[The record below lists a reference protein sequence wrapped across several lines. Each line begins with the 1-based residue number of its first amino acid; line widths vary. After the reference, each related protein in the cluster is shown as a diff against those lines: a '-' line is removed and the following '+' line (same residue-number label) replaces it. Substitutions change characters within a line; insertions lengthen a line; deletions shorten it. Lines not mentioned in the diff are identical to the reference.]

1 MYCFSTVKEFSEL
14 REAVR
19 EELTEMRVAGVDPF
33 FVAINEAV
41 NNAIFHGNKQD
52 ETKKVQLT
60 ITNWPGEVRVIIR
73 DEGQGFA
80 PAEAKQKEGLQESGR
95 GIEIIRHCVDQY
107 YFSSEPSEIVLI
119 KKVASSPMVSESKI
133 IEKGCLTNAN

>member
-1 MYCFSTVKEFSEL
+1 MEEFSQL

-19 EELTEMRVAGVDPF
+19 EKLTEMRVAGVDPF

-41 NNAIFHGNKQD
+41 NNAIFHGNKHD
-52 ETKKVQLT
+52 ETKKVQLS

-80 PAEAKQKEGLQESGR
+80 PAKAKQEEGLQERGR

-107 YFSSEPSEIVLI
+107 YFSLEPSEMVLI
-119 KKVASSPMVSESKI
+119 KKVASSSMVSEPKT
-133 IEKGCLTNAN
+133 IEKGRLTNAN